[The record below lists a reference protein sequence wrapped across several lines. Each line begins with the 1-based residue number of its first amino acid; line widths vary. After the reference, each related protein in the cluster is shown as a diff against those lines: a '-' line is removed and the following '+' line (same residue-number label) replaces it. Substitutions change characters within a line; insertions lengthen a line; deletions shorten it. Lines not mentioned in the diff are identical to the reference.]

1 MERELVYDGWMKLYK
16 EKINGKWYEILD
28 NHDAVS
34 ALVIDREGKI
44 LLVEQFRPAMG
55 RNTLEIPAGVI
66 DKPGLT
72 KEEIMS
78 EELMEEAGLEVN
90 PDDIK
95 EIIVYRPIIGFS
107 KSVTYIYK
115 VELDTI
121 GEDSEIKD
129 DDVIGIKWLTVDT
142 FRKMIKDGT
151 IQDNKTLMAFFYH
164 DRK

>member
-34 ALVIDREGKI
+34 ALVLDKEGKI
-44 LLVEQFRPAMG
+44 LLVEQYRPAMG

-66 DKPGLT
+66 DKPGLS

-78 EELMEEAGLEVN
+78 EELMEEAGLEVS
-90 PDDIK
+90 PGELE
-95 EIIVYRPIIGFS
+95 EIILFRPIVGFS
-107 KSVTYIYK
+107 KSKTYIYK
-115 VELDTI
+115 VGLDI
-121 GEDSEIKD
+121 VGKDKIIED
-129 DDVIGIKWLTVDT
+129 DDVIAIRWLDPTT
-142 FRKMIKDGT
+142 FRNMIKDQI

-164 DRK
+164 DK